1 MTIMPTQNGEEP
13 YRRRVNMFR
22 LRIEAEFD
30 AAHKI
35 EGYEGKCANLH
46 GHTYKVEIFV
56 VAKEVD
62 PIGISFDLRLLKEKL
77 RKIIEKLDHSFL
89 NELEELGN
97 PTVENISKYIFSSMK
112 DNLPNGVILEK
123 VRVWETPRGWCEYF
137 EG

>member
-1 MTIMPTQNGEEP
+1 M
-13 YRRRVNMFR
+13 YR

-35 EGYEGKCANLH
+35 EGYEGKCARLH
-46 GHTYKVEIFV
+46 GHTYKVQVFV
-56 VAKEVD
+56 VAKEVG

-77 RKIIEKLDHSFL
+77 RKITEKLDHSFL

-97 PTVENISKYIFSSMK
+97 PTVENISKYIFLNMK
-112 DNLPNGVILEK
+112 DNLPNGVILERT
-123 VRVWETPRGWCEYF
+123 RVWETPRSWCEYF